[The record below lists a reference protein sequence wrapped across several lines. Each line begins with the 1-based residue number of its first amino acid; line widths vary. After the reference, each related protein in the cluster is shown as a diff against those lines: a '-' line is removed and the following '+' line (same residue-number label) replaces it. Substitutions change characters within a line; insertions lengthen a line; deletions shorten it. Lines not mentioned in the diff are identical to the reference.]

1 MRKKKATV
9 YDVAERANVSVSTV
23 SRYLNR
29 TSYIVK
35 EKVDAIEKAI
45 VDVNFTPKTTQ
56 SSAKTKRNMT
66 LGVISPAFDSPFISE
81 ILGGVYSEAV
91 KTSYKLELEASNWDQ
106 NRERKI
112 IKQLITQKVDGLI
125 LLVPTLDIKEIKQ
138 LVGNTPVL
146 FIARDGGSSYPSLL
160 IDNQMGGYIAT
171 NHLIQLGHKEIVFV
185 TGTEGSLDG
194 AERFIGYKQSL
205 ENAGIEFNSNLVID
219 GAYES
224 QKAFDSMSE
233 LIEQGASFSA
243 VFCAN
248 DTSAYGVIQALH
260 QKDIQVPAQVSVV
273 GFDDLSTSQFF
284 IPRLTTIKQPLHC
297 LGQISIK
304 HMLDLISS
312 NTPEYVIPPVTL
324 VERDSCIAAMELCE

>member
-9 YDVAERANVSVSTV
+9 YDVATRANVSVSTV

-29 TSYIVK
+29 TSFIVK
-35 EKVDAIEKAI
+35 EKVDAIEKAM
-45 VDVNFTPKTTQ
+45 VEVNFTPKTTQ
-56 SSAKTKRNMT
+56 SSAQTKRNMT
-66 LGVISPAFDSPFISE
+66 IGIISPAFDSPFISQ
-81 ILGGVYSEAV
+81 ILGGVSSEAAH
-91 KTSYKLELEASNWDQ
+91 TSYRLELEASNWDP
-106 NRERKI
+106 NREKKL
-112 IKQLITQKVDGLI
+112 IKQLIEQKVDGII
-125 LLVPTLDIKEIKQ
+125 LLVPTIEIKQ
-138 LVGNTPVL
+138 IEKLVGDTPVL
-146 FIARDGGSSYPSLL
+146 FIARDGNGIYPSLL

-171 NHLIQLGHKEIVFV
+171 NHLIQLGHTDIVFV
-185 TGTEGSLDG
+185 TGTMGSLDG
-194 AERFIGYKQSL
+194 AERFVGYKQSL

-260 QKDIQVPAQVSVV
+260 QKGIKVPEDVSVI

-284 IPRLTTIKQPLHC
+284 IPRLTTIKQPLQC

-304 HMLDLISS
+304 YMLDLISS
-312 NTPEYVIPPVTL
+312 NTPEYTVPPVTL
-324 VERDSCIAAMELCE
+324 IERDSCREM